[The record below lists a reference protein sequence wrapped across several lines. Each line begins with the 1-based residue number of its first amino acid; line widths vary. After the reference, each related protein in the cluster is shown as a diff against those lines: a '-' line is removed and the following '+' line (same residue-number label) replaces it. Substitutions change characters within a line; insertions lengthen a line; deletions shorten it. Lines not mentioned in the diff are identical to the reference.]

1 MNTMIALN
9 FQEGS
14 KAMIKLKINNREVE
28 VSPDKTILDAAKE
41 HGIDIPTLCYY
52 PDLNINSDCRI
63 CSVEVEGAKN
73 LLTAC
78 STPVKEGMVI
88 RTNSS
93 KVLNARR
100 TITELIL
107 ANHDTNCT
115 ACVKNMKCELQS
127 LANQLGIDENRFPS
141 VLKDQEVDDHNPSI
155 YRNPNR
161 CIKCGRCV
169 DVCKD
174 VEGTHVL
181 ETMYR
186 GHDVEVTPKYGKYLT
201 DEDCTFCGQCSSV
214 CPVAAITEKDDSV
227 RVLDVLNNPKKHV
240 VVQVAPSIRVSIG
253 EEFGEAT
260 GGEWT
265 GKLVTALRNLGFDR
279 VFDTDFTADLTIIEE
294 GHELL
299 HRVKTGGTL
308 PMMTSCCPGWIN
320 YAEQHYPDML
330 GHLSTCKSPQQMF
343 GSLAKTYYAQ
353 TEKLDPKDVYVVSIM
368 PCTAK
373 KYEAAREEMQVN
385 ENIPDVDA
393 VLTTRELGKMVRQMG
408 INFQELED
416 GEFDNPFGIT
426 TGAAAI
432 FGATGGVME
441 AALRTV
447 SEVVNEKP
455 LESLDFKDVRGMQG
469 IKEAEVELGG
479 AKVRVAVA
487 HTLKHAKQLT
497 DQIKAGESPYAFIEV
512 MTCPGGCIGGGGQP
526 YGTTNQKRQE
536 RINATYQLDSE
547 MPLRKS
553 HENPYITEIY
563 EKFLKEP
570 LGKLSHDILHTHY
583 TPRVKLK

>member
-1 MNTMIALN
+1 MVNV
-9 FQEGS
+9 
-14 KAMIKLKINNREVE
+14 KINNRD
-28 VSPDKTILDAAKE
+28 VSVAPNTTILDAAKAN
-41 HGIDIPTLCYY
+41 GIDIPTLCYY

-63 CSVEVEGAKN
+63 CSVEVEGARN

-141 VLKDQEVDDHNPSI
+141 VLKQQEVDDHNPSI

-201 DEDCTFCGQCSSV
+201 EEDCTFCGQCSSV
-214 CPVAAITEKDDSV
+214 CPVAAITEKDDSI
-227 RVLDVLNNPKKHV
+227 RVLDALNNPNKHV
-240 VVQVAPSIRVSIG
+240 IVQVAPSIRVSIG

-343 GSLAKTYYAQ
+343 GSIAKTYYAQ
-353 TEKLDPKDVYVVSIM
+353 TEKIAPEDLFVVSVM

-447 SEVVNEKP
+447 YEVVNEKP
-455 LESLDFKDVRGMQG
+455 LENLDFKDVRGMQG

-547 MPLRKS
+547 MPIRKS

-563 EKFLKEP
+563 SKFLKEP
-570 LGKLSHDILHTHY
+570 LGERSHRLLHTHY
-583 TPRVKLK
+583 KPRVK

>member
-1 MNTMIALN
+1 MVNV
-9 FQEGS
+9 
-14 KAMIKLKINNREVE
+14 KINNRD
-28 VSPDKTILDAAKE
+28 VSVAPNTTILDAAKAN
-41 HGIDIPTLCYY
+41 GIDIPTLCYY

-63 CSVEVEGAKN
+63 CSVEVEGARN

-141 VLKDQEVDDHNPSI
+141 VLKQQEVDDHNPSI

-201 DEDCTFCGQCSSV
+201 EEDCTFCGQCSSV
-214 CPVAAITEKDDSV
+214 CPVAAITEKDDSI
-227 RVLDVLNNPKKHV
+227 RVLDALNNPNKHV
-240 VVQVAPSIRVSIG
+240 IVQVAPSIRVSIG

-343 GSLAKTYYAQ
+343 GSIAKTYYAQ
-353 TEKLDPKDVYVVSIM
+353 TEKIAPEDLFVVSVM

-447 SEVVNEKP
+447 YEVVNEKP
-455 LESLDFKDVRGMQG
+455 LETLDFKDVRGMQG

-547 MPLRKS
+547 MPIRKS

-563 EKFLKEP
+563 SKFLKEP
-570 LGKLSHDILHTHY
+570 LGERSHRLLHTHY
-583 TPRVKLK
+583 KPRVK

>member
-1 MNTMIALN
+1 MVKI
-9 FQEGS
+9 
-14 KAMIKLKINNREVE
+14 KINNKEVN
-28 VSPDKTILDAAKE
+28 VKTNTTILDAAKE
-41 HGIDIPTLCYY
+41 NGIDVPTLCYY
-52 PDLNINSDCRI
+52 PDLHINSDCRI
-63 CSVEVEGAKN
+63 CSVEVEGSKN

-93 KVLNARR
+93 KVLNARK

-141 VLKDQEVDDHNPSI
+141 VLKQQDVDDQNPSI

-181 ETMYR
+181 ETMFR
-186 GHDVEVTPKYGKYLT
+186 GHDVQVTPKYGKFLS

-214 CPVAAITEKDDSV
+214 CPVAAITEKDDSI
-227 RVLDVLNNPKKHV
+227 RVLDALNNPDIHV
-240 VVQVAPSIRVSIG
+240 IVQVAPSIRVSIG
-253 EEFGEAT
+253 EEFGELS

-265 GKLVTALRNLGFDR
+265 GKLVTALRSLGFDK

-299 HRVKTGGTL
+299 HRVQTGGKL

-320 YAEQHYPDML
+320 YAEQKYPEML
-330 GHLSTCKSPQQMF
+330 EHLSTCKSPQQMF

-353 TEKLDPKDVYVVSIM
+353 SEKLDPKNVYVVSIM

-373 KYEAAREEMQVN
+373 KYEAAREEMQVH

-393 VLTTRELGKMVRQMG
+393 VLTTRELGKMIRQMG
-408 INFQELED
+408 INFKELPND
-416 GEFDNPFGIT
+416 EFDNPFGIT

-447 SEVVNEKP
+447 SEVVNKEP

-469 IKEAEVELGG
+469 IKETEVELGG

-497 DQIKAGESPYAFIEV
+497 DQIKEGTSPYAFIEV

-526 YGTTNQKRQE
+526 YGTTNEKRQE

-570 LGKLSHDILHTHY
+570 LGELSHTYLHTHY
-583 TPRVKLK
+583 KPRVKLK